1 MKRLMMLSKKTKN
14 AAIVTVFDAAKMT
27 TAGRKTIA
35 AWLRKQAKWVEQN
48 ANQLSSR
55 YRATYT
61 YEDAERDEI

>member
-1 MKRLMMLSKKTKN
+1 MKLAEKKIRKN
-14 AAIVTVFDAAKMT
+14 AAIVTVFDAAKMSRV
-27 TAGRKTIA
+27 GCKTIA

-48 ANQLSSR
+48 AAQLSSR